1 MTAKRFPSAAVASP
15 HHLASAAGLEVL
27 AGGGNA
33 VDAAVATNLVLGVV
47 APYFCGPGGDL
58 FAIVADRGNVLGAIA
73 SNGRAPQEADDQQ
86 IAAAAGSDEMP
97 QLGALT
103 VTVPGAIAG
112 WFDLLQRFGS
122 RSFAEVAAPAVRFAR
137 DGFAVSDAAASVF
150 ARGADRYADME
161 EWQRRFGRVRAG
173 DRLVQEDHARM
184 LELLASDG
192 PDAFYDGP
200 VGRDLVSALQAGG
213 SAMTLDD
220 LRAHEVLD
228 VEPLRVRFGD
238 LEILELPPPTQGVTA
253 ATALRIVD
261 HLGRPDDP
269 LELAHLQIEA
279 VKAAMADR
287 GSYVTDPDHMTV
299 TPEQLLADERIAG
312 IAAAIDPERAGS
324 WPPSMPTPGGTAYLC
339 AADGDGLSISLIQSH
354 FMGFGSGVVLPS
366 YGINTQNRGAQF
378 SLDPDHANVI
388 APRKRT
394 LHTLIPSLALRDGR
408 PWLVFGTM
416 GGDGQPQTHLQVY
429 SRILAGED
437 PQEAVDAPRWVV
449 SPTDGSVAIEAT
461 ADPAVTGGLRAR
473 GHQVEVLGDRESLMG
488 HAHAI
493 RYDEGAAA
501 GGPAGYTG
509 ATDPRAE
516 GAVVGR

>member
-1 MTAKRFPSAAVASP
+1 MTAKRFPTAAVASP
-15 HHLASAAGLEVL
+15 HHLASAAGLEIL
-27 AGGGNA
+27 AAGGNA
-33 VDAAVATNLVLGVV
+33 VDAAVATNVVLGVV

-58 FAIVADRGNVLGAIA
+58 FAIVADRDDVRGAIA
-73 SNGRAPQEADDQQ
+73 SNGRAPADADDQQ
-86 IAAAAGSDEMP
+86 VAAAAGTDEMP
-97 QLGALT
+97 QLGALA
-103 VTVPGAIAG
+103 VTVPGAVAG
-112 WFDLLQRFGS
+112 WFDLLDRFGS
-122 RSFAEVAAPAVRFAR
+122 RSFAEVAAPAVRLAR
-137 DGFAVSDAAASVF
+137 DGFVISDVAAAVF
-150 ARGADRYADME
+150 ARGADRYAGMD

-184 LELLASDG
+184 LELLADDG
-192 PDAFYDGP
+192 PGAFYDGP
-200 VGRDLVSALQAGG
+200 IGRDLVSALQAGG

-269 LELAHLQIEA
+269 LELTHLQIEA
-279 VKAAMADR
+279 IKAAMADR
-287 GSYVTDPDHMTV
+287 GSFVTDPDHMTV
-299 TPEQLLADERIAG
+299 TPEQLLTDERIAG
-312 IAAAIDPERAGS
+312 IAAAIDPDRAGT

-339 AADGDGLSISLIQSH
+339 ATDGDGLSISLIQSH
-354 FMGFGSGVVLPS
+354 FMGFGSGVVLPT

-378 SLDPDHANVI
+378 SLDPDHVNVI

-437 PQEAVDAPRWVV
+437 PQEAISAPRWVV
-449 SPTDGSVAIEAT
+449 SPTDGSVVIEAL

-473 GHQVEVLGDRESLMG
+473 GHQIEVLGDRESLMG

-493 RYDEGAAA
+493 RYDS
-501 GGPAGYTG
+501 AGYAG

-516 GAVVGR
+516 GAVLGR

>member
-1 MTAKRFPSAAVASP
+1 MTAKRFPTAAVASP

-58 FAIVADRGNVLGAIA
+58 FAIVADREGVRGAIA
-73 SNGRAPQEADDQQ
+73 SNGRAPAGADDQQ
-86 IAAAAGSDEMP
+86 VGAAAGADQMP
-97 QLGALT
+97 QLGALA

-112 WFDLLQRFGS
+112 WFCLLDRFGS
-122 RSFAEVAAPAVRFAR
+122 LPFAEVAAPAVRLAR
-137 DGFAVSDAAASVF
+137 EGFAVSDVAAAVF
-150 ARGADRYADME
+150 ARGADRYAGME

-173 DRLVQEDHARM
+173 DQLVQEDHARM
-184 LELLASDG
+184 LELLAADG

-200 VGRDLVSALQAGG
+200 IGRDLVSALQADG

-261 HLGRPDDP
+261 HLGRSDDP

-279 VKAAMADR
+279 VKAALADR
-287 GSYVTDPDHMTV
+287 GSFVTDPDHMSV
-299 TPEQLLADERIAG
+299 TPEQLLRDERIAG
-312 IAAAIDPERAGS
+312 IAAAIDPERAAA
-324 WPPSMPTPGGTAYLC
+324 WPPSMPAPGGTAYLC

-354 FMGFGSGVVLPS
+354 FMGFGSGVVLPT

-378 SLDPDHANVI
+378 SLDPDHVNVI

-437 PQEAVDAPRWVV
+437 PQQAISAPRWVV
-449 SPTDGSVAIEAT
+449 SPTDGSVAIEAL

-473 GHQVEVLGDRESLMG
+473 GHQIEVLGDRESLMG

-493 RYDEGAAA
+493 RYDTS
-501 GGPAGYTG
+501 GYTG

-516 GAVVGR
+516 GAVLGR

>member
-1 MTAKRFPSAAVASP
+1 MPTSARRFPTAAVASP

-27 AGGGNA
+27 AAGGNA

-58 FAIVADRGNVLGAIA
+58 FAIVADRDGVRGAIA
-73 SNGRAPQEADDQQ
+73 SNGRAPAGADDQQ
-86 IAAAAGSDEMP
+86 VAAAAGSDQMP

-112 WFDLLQRFGS
+112 WFDLLERFGS
-122 RSFAEVAAPAVRFAR
+122 LPFDRVAAAAIRFAR
-137 DGFAVSDAAASVF
+137 DGFAVSDVGGAVF
-150 ARGADRYADME
+150 ARAAERYAGME

-184 LELLASDG
+184 LELLADDG
-192 PDAFYDGP
+192 PAAFYGGP
-200 VGRDLVSALQAGG
+200 IGRDLVTALQTGG

-228 VEPLRVRFGD
+228 VGTLHVQFGD

-253 ATALRIVD
+253 ATALRIVE

-279 VKAAMADR
+279 TKVALADR
-287 GSYVTDPDHMTV
+287 GSYVTDPDFMEV
-299 TPEQLLADERIAG
+299 TPEELIADDRIAG
-312 IAAAIDPERAGS
+312 IAGAIDPDRASS

-354 FMGFGSGVVLPS
+354 FMGFGSGVVLPTF
-366 YGINTQNRGAQF
+366 GINTQNRGAQF

-394 LHTLIPSLALRDGR
+394 LHTLIPSLALREGR

-437 PQEAVDAPRWVV
+437 PQEAISAPRWVV
-449 SPTDGSVAIEAT
+449 SPTDGTVAIESS

-473 GHQVEVLGDRESLMG
+473 GHAVEVLGERESLMG

-493 RYDEGAAA
+493 RYDAQ
-501 GGPAGYTG
+501 GYTG
-509 ATDPRAE
+509 ASDPRAE